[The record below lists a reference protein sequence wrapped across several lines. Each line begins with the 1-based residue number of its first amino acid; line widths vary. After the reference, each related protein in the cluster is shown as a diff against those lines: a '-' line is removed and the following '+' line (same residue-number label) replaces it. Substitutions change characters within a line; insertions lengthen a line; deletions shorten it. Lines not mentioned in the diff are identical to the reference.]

1 MKTLQKACTEKVFA
15 ENPSNCPKASRV
27 GEATVSTP
35 VLEGP
40 LSGPAYFV
48 SHGGAKYPE
57 LIMVLTG
64 ENGVTVQVHGETF
77 ISKQGIT
84 TATFATVPD
93 VPFST
98 FELKLPEREY
108 PALTA
113 NGNLCKGTLVMP
125 TEMVGQNGLVIQQS
139 TKISVTGC
147 PKTAHKKASKK
158 KAKHPKRKKRYPAA
172 GAHH

>member
-1 MKTLQKACTEKVFA
+1 M
-15 ENPSNCPKASRV
+15 
-27 GEATVSTP
+27 
-35 VLEGP
+35 
-40 LSGPAYFV
+40 
-48 SHGGAKYPE
+48 
-57 LIMVLTG
+57 
-64 ENGVTVQVHGETF
+64 TVQVHGETL

-98 FELKLPEREY
+98 FELTLPKREY

-125 TEMVGQNGLVIQQS
+125 TEMTGQNGLVVKQS

-147 PKTAHKKASKK
+147 PKAKVPHKK
-158 KAKHPKRKKRYPAA
+158 KAR
-172 GAHH
+172 